1 MPTYPSH
8 NPTLTLTSCQ
18 LKQNIGLRET
28 KHSSSDKTL
37 EIITVLFF
45 SCTYIL
51 QHLPF
56 SAGYPTIHSTGGH
69 QCPWHI
75 PRNSEVL
82 FHCVLVAEIHNN
94 KEKNNDWR
102 CASTCTCSVFSVK
115 GLWHMCFAE
124 YQIDCLQSAFSLKIH
139 LVLDLIQRDCKPR
152 CFFDRAYALVS
163 RGKRLRR
170 SRD

>member
-1 MPTYPSH
+1 MGGQILWIFSWSHDSGKLPTYPSP
-8 NPTLTLTSCQ
+8 NPTLTLTSCH
-18 LKQNIGLRET
+18 LKKNIGLRET

-56 SAGYPTIHSTGGH
+56 SAGYPAIHSTGGR

-94 KEKNNDWR
+94 EETNNDCR
-102 CASTCTCSVFSVK
+102 CAGTRTRSVFSVK
-115 GLWHMCFAE
+115 GPGHYVFCRMLNRLLAV
-124 YQIDCLQSAFSLKIH
+124 CLFS
-139 LVLDLIQRDCKPR
+139 
-152 CFFDRAYALVS
+152 
-163 RGKRLRR
+163 
-170 SRD
+170 